1 MIKLTITNLS
11 KKYISSIGIFR
22 KSTIEKIAINKLST
36 EFSPGY
42 YGLLGP
48 NGAGKTTLMNL
59 ITNVIEPNE
68 GEILFNDV
76 PINILGDKY
85 RQIIGYMPQHQ
96 KLYENF
102 TGKHFL
108 FYMCALKGIS
118 KDRINEESLSV
129 AQKVNL
135 SNELEKKIREY
146 SGGMKQRLLLA
157 ATLIGNPLIILLDE
171 PTAGLD
177 PKERANFRK
186 LIKFYSKKSI
196 VIVSTHVVSDVEDIA
211 DEIIILK
218 NGTLF
223 AKGAPVTLID
233 HYAPNKKLEDVYM
246 NIFGEGDYL

>member
-48 NGAGKTTLMNL
+48 NGAGKTTLVNL

-96 KLYENF
+96 KLYE
-102 TGKHFL
+102 
-108 FYMCALKGIS
+108 S
-118 KDRINEESLSV
+118 KRQIDRRI
-129 AQKVNL
+129 
-135 SNELEKKIREY
+135 
-146 SGGMKQRLLLA
+146 
-157 ATLIGNPLIILLDE
+157 
-171 PTAGLD
+171 
-177 PKERANFRK
+177 
-186 LIKFYSKKSI
+186 
-196 VIVSTHVVSDVEDIA
+196 
-211 DEIIILK
+211 
-218 NGTLF
+218 
-223 AKGAPVTLID
+223 
-233 HYAPNKKLEDVYM
+233 
-246 NIFGEGDYL
+246 